1 MHKALG
7 KGLEAL
13 IPTGITIEGE
23 KFSSGDRVIN
33 IKLEEVVP
41 NKYQARQYF
50 DEKKIKELANSIK
63 EKGLVHPLLIR
74 SIEGGYELIAGE
86 RRWKAAREA
95 GFETVPAIVKEV
107 SDAEMFELS
116 LVENLQ
122 REDLNPIEEAEAY
135 RQLMERFGLS
145 QEDLAK
151 RIGRDRSSIANT
163 LRLLKLPDE
172 VKKEILMGDISAG
185 HARAIMGLV
194 NIEDQ
199 EALARRIA
207 AEKLTVRETEEVVK
221 KLRKIANTCTKQANI
236 YVLEAEEEL
245 QRILGTQVKIKY
257 RRGKGKIE
265 VAFYS
270 DTDLE
275 RIINIVKQKS

>member
-23 KFSSGDRVIN
+23 KISSGDKVIE
-33 IKLEEVVP
+33 IKLEEIIP

-63 EKGLVHPLLIR
+63 EKGLVHPLLVR
-74 SIEGGYELIAGE
+74 SRDGGYELIAGE
-86 RRWKAAREA
+86 RRWKAAKEA
-95 GFETVPAIVKEV
+95 GFENVQAIIREV
-107 SDAEMFELS
+107 SNAEMFELS

-122 REDLNPIEEAEAY
+122 RENLNPLEEAEAY
-135 RQLMERFGLS
+135 RQLMENFGLS
-145 QEDLAK
+145 QDDLAK

-163 LRLLKLPDE
+163 LRLLKLPEE
-172 VKKEILMGDISAG
+172 VKKEILMGNISAG
-185 HARAIMGLV
+185 HARAIMGLES
-194 NIEDQ
+194 IEDQ
-199 EALARRIA
+199 ESLAKRVA
-207 AEKLTVRETEEVVK
+207 VEKLTVRETEDMVK
-221 KLRKIANTCTKQANI
+221 KLRKIAITRTKQANV
-236 YVLEAEEEL
+236 YVLEAAEEL
-245 QRILGTQVKIKY
+245 QRLLGTQVKIKY

-270 DTDLE
+270 DADLE
-275 RIINIVKQKS
+275 RIINIVKQKN